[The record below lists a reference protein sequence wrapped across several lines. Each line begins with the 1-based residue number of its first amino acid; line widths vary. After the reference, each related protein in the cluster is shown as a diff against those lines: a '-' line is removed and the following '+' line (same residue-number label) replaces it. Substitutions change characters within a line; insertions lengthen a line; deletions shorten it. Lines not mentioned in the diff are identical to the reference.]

1 MKNILFVFGTRPE
14 VIKLYPLIKIF
25 SNDKANYKVLNCNV
39 GQHKEMVD
47 DLIKKLDIRVDYN
60 FSVMKKNQSLSEL
73 SSKIMI
79 DLENH
84 LSDLDLDYIFSIG
97 DTLTAFYTALYS
109 YQRQIKFCH
118 IEAGLRTNNLFS
130 PWPEEG
136 YRRMISQIA
145 TLHFAP
151 TIMSKENLLKENVK
165 NEVIFITG
173 NTVIDSL
180 LEVANSNSNPK
191 LDDDILDIINSKYI
205 LVTSHRREN
214 IGGKLN
220 HICNALKVVAKKNKD
235 LNIIFPVHLNPN
247 VRNIVFDNLKGI
259 PNVFLIEPIEYHD
272 FVFLMKKAYLIVT
285 DSGGIQEEAPSLNV
299 PVLVIRDTT
308 ERQDA
313 LDFGTIELIG
323 CEKNQIIKRISKYL
337 NEKEIYN
344 KMANAKNPYGD
355 GYAAKKIKKIIDER

>member
-25 SNDKANYKVLNCNV
+25 SNDKDSYKVFSCNV

-47 DLIKKLDIRVDYN
+47 DLIKVLNIKIDFN
-60 FSVMKKNQSLSEL
+60 FSVMKKNQSLSGL

-79 DLENH
+79 DLENQ
-84 LSDLDLDYIFSIG
+84 LKDLNLDYIFSIG

-109 YQRQIKFCH
+109 YQKQIKFCH
-118 IEAGLRTNNLFS
+118 IEAGLRTDNLFS

-151 TIMSKENLLKENVK
+151 TMKSKENLLKENIK
-165 NEVIFITG
+165 NETIYITG

-180 LEVANSNSNPK
+180 LEVANSNINPK
-191 LDDDILDIINSKYI
+191 LDNKILDIFNSKYI

-214 IGGKLN
+214 IGSKLN
-220 HICNALKVVAKKNKD
+220 HICNALKIVAENNKD

-247 VRNIVFDNLKGI
+247 VRNIVFGKLKAI
-259 PNVFLIEPIEYHD
+259 PNVFLVEPIEYND

-313 LDFGTIELIG
+313 LDYGTIELIG
-323 CEKNQIIKRISKYL
+323 CEKNQIVNRITKYL
-337 NEKEIYN
+337 NEKELYN
-344 KMANAKNPYGD
+344 KMAKAKNPYGD
-355 GYAAKKIKKIIDER
+355 GKAAIKIKNIIDER